1 MIGRPLPYAR
11 CGAGLPLTITE
22 IGHYCHP
29 PSIGS
34 GPTVQRSEGLS
45 RGVSPPF
52 DVGAHLPEPTLPTRP
67 RYTGRMPAW
76 AWIAIFGL
84 CIAAVLPVIQSS
96 NVTESGAELLA
107 LEAEREQLKSDVR
120 SLATHVGTLG
130 SLTRIEE
137 QAKARL
143 NMVRAEPTVILTVDH
158 PAPARV
164 MPSRFL
170 PNYDAVATPPR
181 SAPSGWLGLLEFFIF
196 D

>member
-1 MIGRPLPYAR
+1 M
-11 CGAGLPLTITE
+11 
-22 IGHYCHP
+22 
-29 PSIGS
+29 
-34 GPTVQRSEGLS
+34 TVQRSEGLP
-45 RGVSPPF
+45 RRLNPAI
-52 DVGAHLPEPTLPTRP
+52 DVGAHLPTPTLPTRP
-67 RYTGRMPAW
+67 RYSGRMPAW

-96 NVTESGAELLA
+96 NITESGAELLA

-130 SLTRIEE
+130 SLTRVEE
-137 QAKARL
+137 QARARL
-143 NMVRAEPTVILTVDH
+143 NMVRAKPTIIINVDH

-170 PNYDAVATPPR
+170 PHHDARQGASKPET
-181 SAPSGWLGLLEFFIF
+181 SGWVGLLELFIF